1 MRKGRFSGAAAEI
14 AQRYSQSVSFDWRLY
29 RHDVAGSIAHA
40 AALAHAGILT
50 SEEREKIDK
59 GLREIEIEIENG
71 KFEWDQSLEDVHM
84 KIEAALTKRIGAAG
98 AKLHTARSR
107 NDQAALDLR
116 LYVKAEI
123 GEIRSGLRSLQS
135 ALLHLA
141 EQHIDVVM
149 PGYTHL
155 QRAQPIFF
163 AHYMLAQNEAFE
175 RDADRLSNCLTR
187 TDVLPLGAGALA
199 GSTIV
204 LNRTFVAGPLRFSRV
219 SQNSIDAVGDRDFV
233 AEFLFCLAMIGLH
246 LSRLSEDLIIWST
259 NEFGFVEFSDAFSTG
274 SSLMPQ
280 KKNPDM
286 AELTRGKTG
295 RLYGNLVSI
304 LTTVK
309 ALPSSYN
316 RDLQEDKHALFDSV
330 DTVKS
335 ALEVFAAMLPELT
348 VNRERMERAPGDPN
362 LLATDLAEY
371 LVKKGM
377 AFREA
382 HEVVGKLIARAS
394 EKNLALD
401 NLSLLEMQEASPLF
415 GEEVT
420 TIFDARRSLEKRG
433 AIGGEC
439 GGTDRALAQAARPNC
454 SGRRAACLRNDF
466 GADTAAA
473 TAVIIRFS
481 AF

>member
-1 MRKGRFSGAAAEI
+1 MRTGRFSDVAAEI

-29 RHDVAGSIAHA
+29 RHDIAGSIAHA

-59 GLREIEIEIENG
+59 GLREIETEIENG

-84 KIEAALTKRIGAAG
+84 NIEAALTKRIGVAG

-149 PGYTHL
+149 PGYTS
-155 QRAQPIFF
+155 
-163 AHYMLAQNEAFE
+163 
-175 RDADRLSNCLTR
+175 DCLTR

-204 LNRTFVAGPLRFSRV
+204 LNRTFVAGQLGFSSV

-295 RLYGNLVSI
+295 RLYGNLMSI

-316 RDLQEDKHALFDSV
+316 RDLQEDKYALFDSV
-330 DTVKS
+330 DTVKA

-348 VNRERMERAPGDPN
+348 VNRERMERAASDPN

-377 AFREA
+377 PFREA

-394 EKNLALD
+394 EKNVALD
-401 NLSLLEMQEASPLF
+401 NVSLLEMQEASPLF
-415 GEEVT
+415 WEDVT

-433 AIGGEC
+433 AIGAPSPENVAARIKHW
-439 GGTDRALAQAARPNC
+439 RALLDPTVAETVAAGVP
-454 SGRRAACLRNDF
+454 AA
-466 GADTAAA
+466 
-473 TAVIIRFS
+473 
-481 AF
+481 